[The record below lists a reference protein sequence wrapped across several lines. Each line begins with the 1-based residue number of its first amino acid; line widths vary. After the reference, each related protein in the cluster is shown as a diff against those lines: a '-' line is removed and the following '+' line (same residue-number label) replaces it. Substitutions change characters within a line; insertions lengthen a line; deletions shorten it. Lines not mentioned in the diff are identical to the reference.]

1 LTLVERHG
9 DEWRERSLEPAVFV
23 PLIGTHGYGERRT
36 D

>member
-1 LTLVERHG
+1 MTLVERHG